1 MYIYICLVNPIQ
13 DEPFLVCLRMGE
25 AKNTPFLKNCHIYPT
40 MMKLDKVMP
49 YLKQIQKYKNHKIH
63 FFSTADITIYSAE
76 ITNFCYTKKYRYRL
90 HFNSSFL
97 IFLTFFES
105 LKIVLIN
112 MAAIPMMSAK

>member
-1 MYIYICLVNPIQ
+1 
-13 DEPFLVCLRMGE
+13 
-25 AKNTPFLKNCHIYPT
+25 